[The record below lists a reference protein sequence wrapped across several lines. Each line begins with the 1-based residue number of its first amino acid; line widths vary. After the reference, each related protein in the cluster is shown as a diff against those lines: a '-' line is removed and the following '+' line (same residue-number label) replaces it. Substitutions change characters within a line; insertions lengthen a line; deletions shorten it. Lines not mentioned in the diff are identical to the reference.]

1 MTFMTSLEY
10 SAKYI
15 AVVFKETESWNS
27 REIVLKGGESEGSR
41 IIRPAVIC
49 LKET

>member
-15 AVVFKETESWNS
+15 AVVFKETEFGSS
-27 REIVLKGGESEGSR
+27 LEIVLKEGE
-41 IIRPAVIC
+41 
-49 LKET
+49 